1 MAPIKHKASII
12 VLTYNRPD
20 ALFAVLYGLA
30 HQILLPWEVIISDDG
45 STSENKQAT
54 LTHLQK
60 HQWPFKI
67 KYLWHPDIGFT
78 ASRARNQGVFYSSGN
93 YVILLDGDC
102 VPRRDFIFQ
111 HLHIARGGAFV
122 NGSRILLNAN
132 LSNIVISS
140 PQIVENHSFYW
151 MLQKVMGKANKWPIP
166 LVKIPNR
173 LRKASAS
180 FHWKGIRSCNFSLWR
195 SDFDKINGFDESFVG
210 WGHEDADFV
219 WRLQRTGCRRIN
231 GFWATEVF
239 HLWHQEASRDRESA
253 NASRL
258 HERMTRPD
266 SSYLAA
272 RGIKDSTYDDCEL
285 VYAN

>member
-1 MAPIKHKASII
+1 MLPTKHKPSII
-12 VLTYNRPD
+12 VLTYNRPG
-20 ALFAVLYGLA
+20 ALFAALYGLA
-30 HQILLPWEVIISDDG
+30 HQTLPPWEVIISDDG
-45 STSENKQAT
+45 STPENKQTT
-54 LTHLQK
+54 LLYLQK

-67 KYLWHPDIGFT
+67 KYLWHPDVGFT
-78 ASRARNQGVFYSSGN
+78 ASRARNQGVFNSSGN
-93 YVILLDGDC
+93 YIILLDGDC
-102 VPRRDFIFQ
+102 VPRRDFVLQ
-111 HLHIARGGAFV
+111 HLNLARSSTFI

-132 LSNIVISS
+132 LSDKLISS
-140 PQIVENHSFYW
+140 PMIIKNHSSYW
-151 MLQKVMGKANKWPIP
+151 FAQRILGRANKLPISF
-166 LVKIPNR
+166 VKIPDR

-219 WRLQRTGCRRIN
+219 WRLQRAGCRRIN

-239 HLWHQEASRDRESA
+239 HLWHQEASRDCESA

-258 HERMTRPD
+258 RERMADPD

-272 RGIKDSTYDDCEL
+272 RGIKDSSYDDCEL
-285 VYAN
+285 VYTN